1 MNFCDKFREFRN
13 FGKFRENKFSRKFLS
28 QKFVH
33 ANFSTFKVFDAPIKT
48 LLSNFQNFIWEK
60 SLTPFGS
67 ETQGKGVQ
75 KFSIL
80 RWRHFWIMAPYEM
93 KNLTQKIVGTLTSE
107 VEGRRRCCSTSRLF
121 SPFSQKREILT
132 GSRHNV
138 GYPIWGPIWGTFWG
152 TLWGT
157 NFFSEFRIFFS
168 EKFFILIFFRIFC
181 FIFFSEIIVYRYHEL
196 LQNSCS

>member
-1 MNFCDKFREFRN
+1 MPISYHFPCKWIFVKDFANFVDLENFVETNFREFPDC
-13 FGKFRENKFSRKFLS
+13 FQFCKIRENQFSRKFLL

-132 GSRHNV
+132 CCWVQTKSVWSDMQNRLQQ
-138 GYPIWGPIWGTFWG
+138 WLF
-152 TLWGT
+152 TL
-157 NFFSEFRIFFS
+157 
-168 EKFFILIFFRIFC
+168 
-181 FIFFSEIIVYRYHEL
+181 
-196 LQNSCS
+196 